1 MSEKSAFPNQRQNTA
16 SSSPTQSTTTQ
27 PTSTQSNPAQAS
39 TPAQPASPASKSA
52 AQSAAPSNTSQVT
65 QQGSPQGG
73 AQPVPAPSSMAA
85 ADRSSSLQPAE
96 EQSLYDRMNRMSE
109 TIARRAFELFE
120 SDGWAD
126 GRDREHWLRAE
137 AEFLHPVH
145 VHIKESDLQL
155 TVDAELPG
163 FTAGQLQYRLE
174 PQRLTIIGR
183 KETAAENKSSRTV
196 YREQCSQEVLRVIEL
211 PSKVDASRAC
221 INLKDGVLEFT
232 LPKLMV
238 AESTGSQEPS
248 SSQEQ
253 SKAAASGR

>member
-1 MSEKSAFPNQRQNTA
+1 
-16 SSSPTQSTTTQ
+16 
-27 PTSTQSNPAQAS
+27 
-39 TPAQPASPASKSA
+39 
-52 AQSAAPSNTSQVT
+52 V
-65 QQGSPQGG
+65 
-73 AQPVPAPSSMAA
+73 AA
-85 ADRSSSLQPAE
+85 ADRSSPLEPVE

-120 SDGWAD
+120 RDGWAD

-174 PQRLTIIGR
+174 PQRLTIVGR

-196 YREQCSQEVLRVIEL
+196 YTEQCSQEVLRVIEL
-211 PSKVDASRAC
+211 PSKVDASRAS